1 MDNICFSASKYYY
14 VCIRVGVCGV
24 CTTYVSD
31 ASFVSP
37 VCLYA
42 EYFFLIIKDHILSFK
57 NGFENTLEMINFL
70 F

>member
-42 EYFFLIIKDHILSFK
+42 EYIGPIKECDIWAERTLYNK
-57 NGFENTLEMINFL
+57 KLKAFEHF
-70 F
+70 

>member
-14 VCIRVGVCGV
+14 VCICVGVCGV

-42 EYFFLIIKDHILSFK
+42 EYIFSYNQGSYFIF
-57 NGFENTLEMINFL
+57 
-70 F
+70 